1 MAIKMA
7 ASIPGRELM
16 KRAAAVLMG
25 GQKVG
30 ELANDVTME
39 APLVAVADPP
49 VVAVPLWIIPDVLQV
64 LVAEASVPSDEDAL
78 AIVID
83 IMLVINGGIGYVDV
97 VDDDA
102 PVVIDGAVTDDDIG
116 IAVAPSMLPGMAE
129 PTPEL
134 VKGVGIGRSDTS
146 GLSAGSRS

>member
-1 MAIKMA
+1 
-7 ASIPGRELM
+7 
-16 KRAAAVLMG
+16 
-25 GQKVG
+25 
-30 ELANDVTME
+30 
-39 APLVAVADPP
+39 
-49 VVAVPLWIIPDVLQV
+49 V

-78 AIVID
+78 VIVID
-83 IMLVINGGIGYVDV
+83 IMLVISGGIGYVEV
-97 VDDDA
+97 VADDA
-102 PVVIDGAVTDDDIG
+102 TPDVIDGAVTDDDVG